1 MNISFRNYIE
11 TYADMGFHLGE
22 YDVLNVFDQI
32 PEDKNFA
39 EVFMYGKKALNIAQ
53 NLDKI
58 LGMKKMI
65 MLLGPT
71 TSTLISNGVSILKI
85 LRHPKKLSNWI
96 ELKKNLVELS
106 KLAAINPLIAG
117 PIAIGTTI
125 ITGIEDGKETVLLLT
140 KLASSIY
147 FYLESIVRI
156 MSNSKLSYVRKLAEH
171 LKDRVAAVM
180 PKSKMPH

>member
-1 MNISFRNYIE
+1 MNISFKNYIE

-32 PEDKNFA
+32 PEDKKFE
-39 EVFMYGKKALNIAQ
+39 EVFIHGKKALNIAQ

-71 TSTLISNGVSILKI
+71 TNTLISNGVSISKI
-85 LRHPKKLSNWI
+85 LRHPKKLSGWI
-96 ELKKNLVELS
+96 ELKKNLVELT

-117 PIAIGTTI
+117 PVAIGTAF
-125 ITGIEDGKETVLLLT
+125 ITGIEEGRETILLLT

-147 FYLESIVRI
+147 FYIESIVRI
-156 MSNSKLSYVRKLAEH
+156 MSNSKLSYVRKLAEP
-171 LKDRVAAVM
+171 LKDKVAALM